1 MNMAVQ
7 VLMKMFAAMD
17 DAEKREVVL
26 AIGEWAE
33 ANGYE
38 AEVKAK
44 ARGKGKAKSK
54 RPYWM
59 KSVNGLSDEGKGVFR
74 IEGNWVNVV
83 SRDLEDDQL
92 VVVGTKDPTHYY
104 LGRRKS
110 GERLVVEAWG
120 KTHEIDGVVRVTSG
134 EKFGD
139 IEKAI
144 EARL

>member
-1 MNMAVQ
+1 MNMAVE

-17 DAEKREVVL
+17 DAEKREVML

-33 ANGYE
+33 ANGLE
-38 AEVKAK
+38 SEVK
-44 ARGKGKAKSK
+44 ARGKGKVRGKGK

-59 KSVNGLSDEGKGVFR
+59 KSVSGLSDEGKGVFR

-83 SRDLEDDQL
+83 NRDLEDNQL

-120 KTHEIDGVVRVTSG
+120 MTHEIDGVVRVTSG

>member
-7 VLMKMFAAMD
+7 VLMKMFNAMD
-17 DAEKREVVL
+17 DTEKKEVVL

-33 ANGYE
+33 ANGM
-38 AEVKAK
+38 KAK
-44 ARGKGKAKSK
+44 ARGKGKVKGK

-120 KTHEIDGVVRVTSG
+120 MTHEIDGVVRVTSG